1 MAIALIILPIFALIL
16 LGWGIRQRAGLQE
29 SFWRDLE
36 KLIYFVFFPALL
48 FHSLSHARIDFGAAL
63 PMLFTGILF
72 TLAGMGLGWLSKYLF
87 DDPPKV
93 FASAFQCSFRFNS
106 YVMLAVAGAMHGKE
120 GIAAVGL
127 LMGFLVPMANIASVT
142 VLARHGQGNWLREIL
157 GNPLILATA
166 GGVAFSLAGFE
177 LVALADHMLELLA
190 RASLPLGLIAVGA
203 GLRFDALNHARGHLW
218 YGVTIKLIVLPA
230 IAWGIAL
237 AFGLTGLWFEVAILF
252 AAQPVST
259 VAYVLATRMQGD
271 GRIIAAQIA
280 LTTLLSMITL
290 PVWLALAAAQN

>member
-16 LGWGIRQRAGLQE
+16 LGWGIRQRAGLQDT
-29 SFWRDLE
+29 FWRDLE
-36 KLIYFVFFPALL
+36 RLIYFVFFPALL
-48 FHSLSHARIDFGAAL
+48 FHSLSHARIDFAAAL
-63 PMLFTGILF
+63 PMLLTGILF
-72 TLAGMGLGWLSKYLF
+72 TLAGMALGWLSKYLF

-106 YVMLAVAGAMHGKE
+106 YIMLAVAGALHGQQ

-127 LMGFLVPMANIASVT
+127 LMGFLVPLANIASVT
-142 VLARHGQGNWLREIL
+142 VLARHGQGNWLREIV

-166 GGVAFSLAGFE
+166 GGVAFSLAGFTLPD
-177 LVALADHMLELLA
+177 LVDDTLELLA

-218 YGVTIKLIVLPA
+218 YGVTVKLLVLPM
-230 IAWGIAL
+230 IAWGIAT
-237 AFGLTGLWFEVAILF
+237 AFGLSGLWFEMAILF

-259 VAYVLATRMQGD
+259 VAYVLATRMHGD
-271 GRIIAAQIA
+271 GKIIAAQIA
-280 LTTLLSMITL
+280 LTTLFSMLTL
-290 PVWLALAAAQN
+290 PFWLALARA